1 MEKGIKIE
9 LKSIAEGKKVVPL
22 SSSKGWTEEDLPKI
36 LVVIERS
43 RKKMKALRRD
53 NGTESKTRD
62 LEVTLGSYYL
72 YHFSKEDTNLF
83 VKWPGEPSL
92 KEVWSTNW
100 EENPEFLDRI
110 RAIAKKANNDSSA
123 PVKLVAGKNGSLCRI
138 EYKCANH
145 FDLPKPPP
153 EMTKRIGPM
162 IDPIVG
168 ARLRLWKD
176 HTENGGWAGYLDEEM
191 AHWED
196 REGKETGLLEVHYAD
211 ERIEEY
217 PEFRNGRQCFWGG
230 FALEL
235 VLSDLNDELNRAR
248 GGNTGSDFTLDD
260 LSDPR
265 IVAGLT
271 LKELKS
277 IARKLGK
284 HFILRSL
291 HEKYEVESK
300 ESDFSRGST
309 VTHGGL
315 KRLAKAIAESQ
326 GEDLGDIST
335 KEKCMSRMLQMKGM
349 SISPEDVSRGG
360 TVTAY
365 SLLKIWLSP

>member
-1 MEKGIKIE
+1 MEKDIRIE
-9 LKSIAEGKKVVPL
+9 VKSIAEGKKGVPL
-22 SSSKGWTEEDLPKI
+22 SSSKGWTEANLPKI
-36 LVVIERS
+36 LAVIERS
-43 RKKMKALRRD
+43 RKKMTALPRD
-53 NGTESKTRD
+53 NGTKSKTRD
-62 LEVTLGSYYL
+62 IEVTLGSYYL
-72 YHFSKEDTNLF
+72 YHFEKEDTNLF
-83 VKWPGEPSL
+83 VKWPGKPSL

-100 EENPEFLDRI
+100 EEDPEFLDRI
-110 RAIAKKANNDSSA
+110 RAIAKKANKDSSA

-138 EYKCANH
+138 EYKCPNH
-145 FDLPKPPP
+145 FDLPKAPL
-153 EMTKRIGPM
+153 EMRKRIGPM

-211 ERIEEY
+211 GKIKDI
-217 PEFRNGRQCFWGG
+217 PGFRNGRQCFWGG

-248 GGNTGSDFTLDD
+248 GGNLGSDFTIDD
-260 LSDPR
+260 LADPR
-265 IVAGLT
+265 IAGNLT
-271 LKELKS
+271 SMELKR

-291 HEKYEVESK
+291 HERYGVQSK
-300 ESDFSRGST
+300 DSDFSRGST
-309 VTHGGL
+309 VTLEGL
-315 KRLAKAIAESQ
+315 KRLATAMAKSQ
-326 GEDLGDIST
+326 GKELRDISS
-335 KEKCMSRMLQMKGM
+335 KKKCVSRMLEMRGLRLE
-349 SISPEDVSRGG
+349 SEDVSRGG

-365 SLLKIWLSP
+365 SLLKIWL